1 MRSMDLV
8 HTFWGMGNGRRPFS
22 PRGSLRIKQLG
33 EMYFLCI
40 FLRCAYIDAVF
51 LPYGSVQQ
59 FGQLVNSLLYFEGC
73 SLAIQVGK
81 ETTMHIHEV
90 TADNH
95 PSADAFGRRDIPPVR
110 QEFEEIDKICLLARP
125 VDFAIG
131 FMPGEERK
139 EIFRIGV

>member
-33 EMYFLCI
+33 EMYFLCK
-40 FLRCAYIDAVF
+40 FLRCAYIGAVF
-51 LPYGSVQQ
+51 LLYGSVQQ
-59 FGQLVNSLLYFEGC
+59 FGKLVNNLLYFEGC

-90 TADNH
+90 TADNY
-95 PSADAFGRRDIPPVR
+95 PSAYAFWCGDILPVR
-110 QEFEEIDKICLLARP
+110 Q
-125 VDFAIG
+125 
-131 FMPGEERK
+131 
-139 EIFRIGV
+139 

>member
-8 HTFWGMGNGRRPFS
+8 HTFRVMGCGRMLFS
-22 PRGSLRIKQLG
+22 PCGSLRIKQLG

-40 FLRCAYIDAVF
+40 FLRCAYIGAVF
-51 LPYGSVQQ
+51 LLYGSVQQ
-59 FGQLVNSLLYFEGC
+59 FGKLVNSLLYFEGC

-95 PSADAFGRRDIPPVR
+95 PSAYAF
-110 QEFEEIDKICLLARP
+110 
-125 VDFAIG
+125 
-131 FMPGEERK
+131 
-139 EIFRIGV
+139 